1 MRGCSAAL
9 CGLLS
14 GAGLVLFGLLTVVLF
29 PLVFHQLMREMM
41 SIVPGTPAYEAWKN
55 PTMPTKIRSGFLIE
69 VFAYYSM
76 FLYLQFLANIYCE
89 IYEYVLSFLNI
100 SDFLDI

>member
-9 CGLLS
+9 CGLLG

-41 SIVPGTPAYEAWKN
+41 SIVPGTPAYAAWKN
-55 PTMPTKIRSGFLIE
+55 PTMPTKIRYRIF
-69 VFAYYSM
+69 
-76 FLYLQFLANIYCE
+76 N
-89 IYEYVLSFLNI
+89 
-100 SDFLDI
+100 